1 MLSKQ
6 KMKTMTGFTLIE
18 LIVVI
23 LILAILGAIALPR
36 FMNTAGDARTA
47 VMKAVEG
54 AMRGANSMLYAK
66 AAANGQENAASY
78 TITLPAGETV
88 ELKYGYAASTLELMK
103 AMEFSPAED
112 FVRDGTA
119 IRHAKANNPA
129 GCQVSYVPPTAPGL
143 SPTYTASYAAGPA
156 GC

>member
-1 MLSKQ
+1 MQ
-6 KMKTMTGFTLIE
+6 KRAKLKASGGFTLIE

-23 LILAILGAIALPR
+23 LILAILGAVALPR

-66 AAANGQENAASY
+66 AAANGQENAISY

-88 ELKYGYAASTLELMK
+88 ELKYGYAASAEQLVK

-112 FVRDGTA
+112 FTRVDTA
-119 IRHAKANNPA
+119 IRHAKANSPA
-129 GCQVSYVPPTAPGL
+129 GCQVTYLPPTAPGL

>member
-1 MLSKQ
+1 MPSQPKL
-6 KMKTMTGFTLIE
+6 KTMMGFTLIE

-36 FMNTAGDARTA
+36 FMDTAGDARTA

-54 AMRGANSMLYAK
+54 AMRGANNMLYAK
-66 AAANGQENAASY
+66 AAASGNENTANY
-78 TITLPAGETV
+78 TITLPSGVTV
-88 ELKYGYAASTLELMK
+88 QLKYGYAASTAELVK

-112 FVRDGTA
+112 FLQQGTA
-119 IRHAKANNPA
+119 VRHAKANSPA
-129 GCQVSYVPPTAPGL
+129 GCQVVYVAPTAPGL
-143 SPTYTASYAAGPA
+143 GPTYTPSYAAGPA

>member
-1 MLSKQ
+1 MQSKPIF
-6 KMKTMTGFTLIE
+6 KTATGFTLIE

-66 AAANGQENAASY
+66 AAANGQENALGY

-88 ELKYGYAASTLELMK
+88 QLKYGYAASTEELMK

-112 FVRDGTA
+112 FIRADTA
-119 IRHAKANNPA
+119 IRHAKANSPA
-129 GCQVSYVPPTAPGL
+129 GCQITYVPPTAPGL
-143 SPTYTASYAAGPA
+143 SPTYTATYAAGPA

>member
-1 MLSKQ
+1 MQSRQ
-6 KMKTMTGFTLIE
+6 KLKTATGFTLIE

-66 AAANGQENAASY
+66 AAANGQENAINY
-78 TITLPAGETV
+78 TVTLPAGEV
-88 ELKYGYAASTLELMK
+88 VQLRYGHAASTEELMK
-103 AMEFSPAED
+103 TMEFSPAED
-112 FVRDGTA
+112 FIRVGTA
-119 IRHAKANNPA
+119 VRHAKANSPA
-129 GCQVSYVPPTAPGL
+129 GCQVIYLPPTSPGL

>member
-1 MLSKQ
+1 MQSKR
-6 KMKTMTGFTLIE
+6 KLKTTAGFTLIE

-23 LILAILGAIALPR
+23 LILAILGAVALPR

-47 VMKAVEG
+47 VMKAVDG
-54 AMRGANSMLYAK
+54 AMRGANNMLYAK
-66 AAANGQENAASY
+66 AAANGQENALSY

-88 ELKYGYAASTLELMK
+88 QIKYGYAASTAELVK

-112 FVRDGTA
+112 FIRVGTA
-119 IRHAKANNPA
+119 VRHAKANNPA
-129 GCQVSYVPPTAPGL
+129 GCQVDYLPPTAPGL
-143 SPTYTASYAAGPA
+143 SPTYTATYAAGPA

>member
-1 MLSKQ
+1 MLTKR
-6 KMKTMTGFTLIE
+6 KLKTEAGFTLIE

-23 LILAILGAIALPR
+23 LILAILGAVALPR

-54 AMRGANSMLYAK
+54 AMRGANGMLYAK
-66 AAANGQENAASY
+66 AAASGQENALNY

-88 ELKYGYAASTLELMK
+88 QLKYGYAASTEELVK
-103 AMEFSPAED
+103 AMEFSPADD
-112 FVRDGTA
+112 FIRVDTA
-119 IRHAKANNPA
+119 VRHAKANSPV
-129 GCQVSYVPPTAPGL
+129 GCQVIYLPPTAPGL
-143 SPTYTASYAAGPA
+143 SPAYTATYAAGPA